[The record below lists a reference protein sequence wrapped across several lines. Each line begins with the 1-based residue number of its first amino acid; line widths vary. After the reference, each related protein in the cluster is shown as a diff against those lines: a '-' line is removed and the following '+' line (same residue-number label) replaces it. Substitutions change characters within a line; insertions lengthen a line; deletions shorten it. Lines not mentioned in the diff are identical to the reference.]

1 MKEVFMMSAENR
13 NALVDILA
21 NLAKVVLDII
31 DDRREKAKLTD
42 GN

>member
-1 MKEVFMMSAENR
+1 MMSAENR

-21 NLAKVVLDII
+21 NLAKVVLAII